1 MNETRLCGNPDL
13 LMSYL
18 YDEVD
23 PRARRDFEAHLR
35 TCEPCAR
42 EVADLRAVR
51 GDLAAWTPPE
61 AVLDFRIVRGA
72 APRARFAW
80 LAVPELPAWAQF
92 AAAALV
98 AGIAVGISGL
108 DVNYHPQTGLSV
120 RAGWSKPASSVPGPV
135 AAVKAA
141 PVQAAAMPGAEAPWK
156 ADLAALREQLRTEL
170 QPTAA
175 ASTAAP
181 ASGQTRLAASLVPM
195 SDAEFMSRVRPLLTA
210 SETRLQREMALR
222 IGQVVRD
229 MDTQRR
235 ADMARVA
242 DGIGVL
248 EGRTGAAVATQRE
261 MMNYLMRVSQVQ
273 K

>member
-1 MNETRLCGNPDL
+1 MNETRYCGNRDV

-18 YDEVD
+18 YEEGDSRE
-23 PRARRDFEAHLR
+23 RLAFEAHLR

-51 GDLAAWTPPE
+51 SDLAAWAPPE
-61 AVLDFRIVRGA
+61 AVLDFRVVRD
-72 APRARFAW
+72 PVPTRRFAW
-80 LAVPELPAWAQF
+80 LAVPALPAWAQF
-92 AAAALV
+92 AAATLV
-98 AGIAVGISGL
+98 VGVAVGISGL
-108 DVNYHPQTGLSV
+108 EVNYNPQTGLSV
-120 RAGWSKPASSVPGPV
+120 RAGWSKPAASGP
-135 AAVKAA
+135 AAPAA
-141 PVQAAAMPGAEAPWK
+141 PVQAAAVAGGEAPWK
-156 ADLAALREQLRTEL
+156 ADLVAFREQMRAEM
-170 QPTAA
+170 QQAA

-181 ASGQTRLAASLVPM
+181 AGGQTRLAANGGSM
-195 SDAEFMSRVRPLLTA
+195 TDEEFMARVRPLVTA

>member
-1 MNETRLCGNPDL
+1 MNETRFCGNSDV

-18 YDEVD
+18 YDEGD
-23 PRARRDFEAHLR
+23 AHERRAFEAHLQ
-35 TCEPCAR
+35 TCARCRR
-42 EVADLRAVR
+42 EVADLGAVR
-51 GDLAAWTPPE
+51 GDLAGWAPPE
-61 AVLDFRIVRGA
+61 TVLDFRIVRA
-72 APRARFAW
+72 PAPRRRFAW
-80 LAVPELPAWAQF
+80 LAVPDLPAWAQF
-92 AAAALV
+92 AAASLV
-98 AGIAVGISGL
+98 VGVAVGISGL
-108 DVNYHPQTGLSV
+108 DVSYSPQAGLSV
-120 RAGWSKPASSVPGPV
+120 RAGWSKPAASAPAP
-135 AAVKAA
+135 AA
-141 PVQAAAMPGAEAPWK
+141 PVQAASAAIGDTPWK
-156 ADLAALREQLRTEL
+156 ADLVALREQLRTEW
-170 QPTAA
+170 QQTAA

-181 ASGQTRLAASLVPM
+181 SGGQTRLAANRGPM
-195 SDAEFMSRVRPLLTA
+195 SDEEFMARVRPLLTA

-229 MDTQRR
+229 VDTQRR